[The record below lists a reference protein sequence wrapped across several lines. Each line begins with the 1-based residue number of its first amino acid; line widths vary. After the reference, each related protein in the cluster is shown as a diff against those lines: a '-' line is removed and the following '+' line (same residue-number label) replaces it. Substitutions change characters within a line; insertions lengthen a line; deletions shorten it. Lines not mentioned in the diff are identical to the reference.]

1 VPKRVLITWPIGG
14 EEKLAK
20 LRSISPDLEIV
31 TATTDDEALEKI
43 GDAEG
48 LFGWAKPELVRAG
61 KKLRWIQVP
70 SAGVE
75 NCMFPELTESDITL
89 TNAQGIYGIQLG
101 DHVMA
106 FILAFSRCLNLLF
119 ARQQEGIWES
129 RDNLTSHELLGTT
142 LLVVGLGGAGTETA
156 KRAKAFGMHIIGLDL
171 VEKPMPDCVDEF
183 HSVEALDEQLPRA
196 DYVAVCCPL
205 THRTRKLF
213 GAAQFARMKPTAYFV
228 TVARG
233 GSVDTDALVAALE
246 KGRIAGAGLD
256 VTDPEPLPEGHPLW
270 SMANCIITPH
280 CSGQSPGA
288 SGRLYGILCENLKR
302 FAAGKPLLNVV
313 DKREGF

>member
-1 VPKRVLITWPIGG
+1 MPKRVLITWPIDG

-20 LRSISPDLEIV
+20 LRAVSPQLDIV
-31 TATTDDEALEKI
+31 TAATDQEALEKI
-43 GDAEG
+43 ADAEG
-48 LFGWAKPELVRAG
+48 LFGWATPELVRAG
-61 KKLRWIQVP
+61 NKLRWIQVP

-75 NCMFPELTESDITL
+75 NCMFPELIESDITL
-89 TNAQGIYGIQLG
+89 TNARGIYGVQLG

-106 FILAFSRCLNLLF
+106 FILAFSRCLNVLF
-119 ARQQEGIWES
+119 ARQQQRVWES

-142 LLVVGLGGAGTETA
+142 LLIVGLGGAGTETA
-156 KRAKAFGMHIIGLDL
+156 KRARPFGMKIIAVDL
-171 VEKPMPDCVDEF
+171 VEKQKPPYVDEL
-183 HSVEALDEQLPRA
+183 HPAEALDEQLPRA

-213 GAAQFARMKPTAYFV
+213 GKAQFERMKPTAYFV

-233 GSVDTDALVAALE
+233 GIVDTDALVAAL
-246 KGRIAGAGLD
+246 KNGQIAGAGLD
-256 VTDPEPLPEGHPLW
+256 VTDPEPLPEDHPLW
-270 SMANCIITPH
+270 SMPACIITPH

-288 SGRLYGILCENLKR
+288 AERLFDILCENLHR
-302 FAAGKPLLNVV
+302 FAADKPLINVV